1 LSEDIVERLPVRYA
15 ALACVIASGLLIS
28 GPGLLASADPGGG
41 GNGSNASGGDPQ
53 STDNGATPKG
63 LLSALSTLP
72 GLHWLSQ
79 GPAATA
85 PAIGSVAPPL
95 MNLPILP
102 PPGTAPSGPNLVPA
116 FMLPNPDNPH
126 GVAVTRTPGAQ
137 QPPAGVDSQPA
148 EGRIAPLSQGP
159 LSQEQRQGANT
170 SPTISVVAPATS
182 GVPVGPTDTI
192 NNPLPGAAPFNVNK
206 PVLPQV
212 LPPLLVLLLT
222 AIANHVP
229 LAGLVITP
237 LMNATLPPLL
247 AGFFTP
253 GQSGSPVPILLPGA
267 GLPAMMPS
275 VLSLAGLLPLSGPPP
290 ADVAPMGM
298 DAPEAPAAG
307 PTPPV
312 NEPAPPLTSP
322 DNGVSAL
329 DDPVAFRAGYSDYL
343 RNAGMAQITAIAV
356 PGALAILLLWLG
368 GGFIGYRQA
377 RAGHIIRAEGIT
389 RFLH

>member
-237 LMNATLPPLL
+237 LLNATLPPLL
-247 AGFFTP
+247 ANLLTNTVPTLSP
-253 GQSGSPVPILLPGA
+253 GTVT
-267 GLPAMMPS
+267 PS
-275 VLSLAGLLPLSGPPP
+275 VPSQAGPALLSVSGPPP
-290 ADVAPMGM
+290 ADLSPMGM
-298 DAPEAPAAG
+298 DLPKSPG

-312 NEPAPPLTSP
+312 SELPPLLTSP

-329 DDPVAFRAGYSDYL
+329 NEPVAFRAGYSDYL

-356 PGALAILLLWLG
+356 PGAVAILLFSLG